1 MPQVAET
8 VEELH
13 ESKAAHDEEEHS
25 FELIFGEGRIS
36 NVAVEES

>member
-13 ESKAAHDEEEHS
+13 ESKAAHDEEHS